1 MPPVTP
7 PVVAPPVLP
16 SAPPA
21 PPAATTTAPDASFDP
36 LAAAEAQANAQF
48 ANVSGGSSFQDM
60 PKDDG
65 QGGLTHILGTLF
77 TKGADAAKAELLN
90 GPAKPDQKPATV
102 QLSALNLPVNP

>member
-7 PVVAPPVLP
+7 GVVAPPVV
-16 SAPPA
+16 PPA
-21 PPAATTTAPDASFDP
+21 PPAAPPAAAAPDASFDP

-48 ANVSGGSSFQDM
+48 ANVSGGSSFQDL

-77 TKGADAAKAELLN
+77 TKGADAAKAELLH
-90 GPAKPDQKPATV
+90 GPAKPTESPATI